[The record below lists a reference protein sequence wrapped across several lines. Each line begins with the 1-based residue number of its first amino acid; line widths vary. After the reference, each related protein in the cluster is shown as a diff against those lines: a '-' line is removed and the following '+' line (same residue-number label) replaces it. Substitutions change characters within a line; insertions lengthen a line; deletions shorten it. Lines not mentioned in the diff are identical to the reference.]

1 MSISDTSQE
10 AKKVM
15 FDLYRQ
21 MSPARKIELIFDAY
35 RTGQL
40 LSMAGIRN
48 QYPSAG
54 EDEVWHI
61 WAKRHLGEKLYNEVY
76 GSQKCP
82 KQFRKPKR
90 SDYIDMR

>member
-1 MSISDTSQE
+1 MSISDTTTQ
-10 AKKVM
+10 AKQVQ
-15 FDLYRQ
+15 FDLYRK
-21 MSPARKIELIFDAY
+21 MSPSRKIELIFDAY

-61 WAKRHLGEKLYNEVY
+61 WAKRHLGEELYNKVY
-76 GSQKCP
+76 GASK
-82 KQFRKPKR
+82 K
-90 SDYIDMR
+90 